1 MGIGPPTSRK
11 KKFTLKPAISYKVGP
26 CNQGFSFR
34 SDHGLLCWEE
44 WEEEAV
50 LAEDGVT
57 VVTPAKTTGAW
68 SVRYD
73 EAYAFEAAY
82 RRSK

>member
-1 MGIGPPTSRK
+1 MVDGTSNRWHIG
-11 KKFTLKPAISYKVGP
+11 LIAQQAIAAFVA
-26 CNQGFSFR
+26 
-34 SDHGLLCWEE
+34 HGLDAREYGVVCWEE

-57 VVTPAKTTGAW
+57 VITPAKTTGAW

-73 EAYAFEAAY
+73 EAYAIEAAY
-82 RRSK
+82 QRSK